1 MPYVWYVSMPLDV
14 TAHIVGCRQV
24 SIYISAWAS
33 ALLVSDEPGNARASD
48 CVTSRQVISHAF
60 FVYVPIPI

>member
-1 MPYVWYVSMPLDV
+1 MPYVWYVSMPLGV

-33 ALLVSDEPGNARASD
+33 ALLVLTGRAMPEPQIVGRAD
-48 CVTSRQVISHAF
+48 R
-60 FVYVPIPI
+60 